1 MIYHIYKTE
10 SDSTPVVF
18 IVSESALDLELV
30 CTFETDSSENLFEKS
45 SNELIAHGIDVP
57 KGSNIS
63 LE

>member
-1 MIYHIYKTE
+1 MLYHIYATE

-18 IVSESALDLELV
+18 RVSESALDLELV
-30 CTFETDSSENLFEKS
+30 CSFETDSSENLFEQA